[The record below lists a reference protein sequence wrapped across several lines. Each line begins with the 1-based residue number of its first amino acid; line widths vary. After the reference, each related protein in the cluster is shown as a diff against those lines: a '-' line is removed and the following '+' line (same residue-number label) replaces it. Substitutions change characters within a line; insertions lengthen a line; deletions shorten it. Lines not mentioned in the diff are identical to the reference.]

1 MPEYIRQIRTA
12 LIETSGMQELM
23 NSFVDDLQYMIRKN
37 KVLRDIRLER
47 MEYAKTATL
56 ISLLGISA
64 AELIRKRHKGWFE

>member
-1 MPEYIRQIRTA
+1 
-12 LIETSGMQELM
+12 MQELM